1 MVNVVGGFETGRR
14 PFKKGKNK
22 KKKKVQS
29 TGSGLAKKKNK
40 TDMSKVECFHCKKQG
55 HWKRNCSLYI
65 ATLDP
70 NRPNKKKKQ
79 QAVAATGIY
88 MMNPCNFSQCD
99 ISNWVLDTGSPTHI
113 CNSLQGLQVRQRFK
127 NGERFLNVGDGSSVP
142 VLALGVVELCLE
154 TFSVVLS
161 DCHYCPSFLLNVISV
176 GQLATEGY
184 EFSIKNDILN
194 IIMNGVLIMQGQ
206 LKNGIYTLLRPVSVV
221 YTSGKRSREDNV
233 NDIYLWHC
241 RLGHINKN
249 RITRLVKEGL
259 LDLSDCESLPTCE
272 SCLLGKM
279 TKSPFTG
286 KGERARELL
295 GLVHTDVCG
304 PMNVSAKGG
313 YSYFIPFTDDLSR
326 YGYVFLLRHKSESI
340 EMFNRYRNEIKKQT
354 GKSIK
359 ILRCDRGG
367 EYLYSEFLT
376 YLGENRILSL
386 WNRTLLDMVRSMMS
400 FATPPESF

>member
-1 MVNVVGGFETGRR
+1 
-14 PFKKGKNK
+14 
-22 KKKKVQS
+22 
-29 TGSGLAKKKNK
+29 
-40 TDMSKVECFHCKKQG
+40 
-55 HWKRNCSLYI
+55 
-65 ATLDP
+65 
-70 NRPNKKKKQ
+70 
-79 QAVAATGIY
+79 

-142 VLALGVVELCLE
+142 VLALGVVELFLE

-206 LKNGIYTLLRPVSVV
+206 LKNGIYTLLRPASVV

-286 KGERARELL
+286 KGERA
-295 GLVHTDVCG
+295 
-304 PMNVSAKGG
+304 SK
-313 YSYFIPFTDDLSR
+313 
-326 YGYVFLLRHKSESI
+326 
-340 EMFNRYRNEIKKQT
+340 T
-354 GKSIK
+354 G
-359 ILRCDRGG
+359 
-367 EYLYSEFLT
+367 T
-376 YLGENRILSL
+376 Y
-386 WNRTLLDMVRSMMS
+386 
-400 FATPPESF
+400 